1 MVYAKE
7 SLKAVLPSPVSVE
20 FLHIDKTTPVLDI
33 FRIAYTFADKPVEV
47 RQAQYLTSEHH
58 YFNRL
63 N

>member
-7 SLKAVLPSPVSVE
+7 SLKAVLPSQASIE
-20 FLHIDKTTPVLDI
+20 YLNIEQTTPVLDI

-58 YFNRL
+58 YFNQL
-63 N
+63 S